1 MKTQTWFWI
10 VMCAVGWTLIP
21 CDISRGQ
28 DAAQESPAA
37 PQQNLQ
43 PPTAKIDFTSRQ
55 TVPFQTT
62 LSLEFATHGNPVG
75 VEVAP
80 VDAALRSQL
89 NVVEGVGV
97 VVTSIAPD
105 SEAAK
110 AGLKQFDIVLNI
122 DGQSITGPEK
132 FNELVGGEQ
141 GKKVNFSVMRQ
152 GKPLMVEVTL
162 PKTPV
167 YQLATV
173 QRFVFDTAFI
183 AETYRI
189 GVTLA
194 DADDT
199 LRSQL
204 KLAAGEGLVVTD
216 VVPDSPAAKAG
227 IRRHD
232 VLTKLDG
239 KRLSTV
245 EKINA
250 QIQELKDRPAS
261 LAFLRGGEE
270 KTCEV
275 AAQLS
280 EPVADPVRLLRSR
293 TVRLDHLFAQ
303 HKLEEAKAQLELAK
317 AAAKAAGE
325 GGGADAGVG
334 AGGPGGSL
342 GAGGGVGDSVPLR
355 AMESLLRWRTTA
367 TPTPAGD
374 QIAALKKQLAEM
386 QKSLEVLEASLKS
399 PPAESPEKK

>member
-1 MKTQTWFWI
+1 
-10 VMCAVGWTLIP
+10 V
-21 CDISRGQ
+21 
-28 DAAQESPAA
+28 
-37 PQQNLQ
+37 
-43 PPTAKIDFTSRQ
+43 
-55 TVPFQTT
+55 
-62 LSLEFATHGNPVG
+62 
-75 VEVAP
+75 
-80 VDAALRSQL
+80 L
-89 NVVEGVGV
+89 NVNEQP
-97 VVTSIAPD
+97 IA
-105 SEAAK
+105 
-110 AGLKQFDIVLNI
+110 
-122 DGQSITGPEK
+122 GPEK

-141 GKKVNFSVMRQ
+141 GKKVTFGVVRQ

-167 YQLATV
+167 YELANV
-173 QRFVFDTAFI
+173 QPFVFDRAFI

-194 DADDT
+194 EADDT

-216 VVPDSPAAKAG
+216 MVSNSPAAQAG

-239 KRLSTV
+239 KRLTTV

-280 EPVADPVRLLRSR
+280 EPVAERGMMSR
-293 TVRLDHLFAQ
+293 TVTLELLALHELDM
-303 HKLEEAKAQLELAK
+303 AKAQLELAK

-325 GGGADAGVG
+325 GGGVG

-342 GAGGGVGDSVPLR
+342 GVGMRVGDSVPMR
-355 AMESLLRWRTTA
+355 AAETRLRWRTAA

-386 QKSLEVLEASLKS
+386 QKALESLEATLQS